1 MYAKDTSVPVE
12 RTKQE
17 IEKLVMKYKAD
28 TFICGWQGNV
38 ASISFRM
45 ENRFVKFTLPL
56 PVSIPD
62 KYDPKNYRKIPG
74 NGINEKQ
81 LPQLI
86 RSRWRALLLVLK
98 AKLES
103 VEAGIS
109 DFETEFLGNVMV
121 GNGQTVADLV
131 KPGLEETYARGGQ
144 LALPPG
150 LGG

>member
-1 MYAKDTSVPVE
+1 MYAKDTSVSVE

-45 ENRFVKFTLPL
+45 EHRFVKFTLPL
-56 PVSIPD
+56 PVVIPD
-62 KYDPKNYRKIPG
+62 KWANGRHVKG
-74 NGINEKQ
+74 NGLRESQI
-81 LPQLI
+81 PQLT